1 MKRFWTDVAI
11 DADRVVTLDG
21 RPVRTPARVPLALP
35 TAALAEL
42 VAAEWRAV
50 PDRIDPRAMP
60 LTGLAN
66 AAIDRIA
73 LDPAAFAAGLA
84 AYGDSDLLY
93 YRAES
98 PDPLIARQ
106 VTAWDPWLDWA
117 RTRYDVHF
125 ETTAGIVHR
134 AQPPATLARLGE
146 AVTALDAFHLAGLS
160 PVVTITGSLVL
171 ALALIER
178 AGDVDTLWAAAHV
191 DEAWQ
196 AELWGEDTL
205 ATQALANKRREFDA
219 AAAFL
224 FALEDGTI

>member
-1 MKRFWTDVAI
+1 MKRFWTRVAV

-21 RPVRTPARVPLALP
+21 RPVRTPGRVPLALP
-35 TAALAEL
+35 TDALAAL
-42 VAAEWRAV
+42 VADEWRAV
-50 PDRIDPRAMP
+50 PETVDPRAMP

-73 LDPAAFAAGLA
+73 ADPARFAAGLA

-106 VTAWDPWLDWA
+106 QAAWDPWLDWA

-134 AQPPATLARLGE
+134 AQPAATLARLGE
-146 AVTALDAFHLAGLS
+146 AVAALDAFRLAGLS

-178 AGDVDTLWAAAHV
+178 AGDADALWTAAHV
-191 DEAWQ
+191 DEDWQ
-196 AELWGEDTL
+196 AELWGEDML
-205 ATQALANKRREFDA
+205 AVQARGNKRREFDA
-219 AAAFL
+219 AVAFL
-224 FALEDGTI
+224 TALDG